1 MYLKKPSFW
10 DKQISILSYL
20 LLPFTIFVTLNN
32 FLNSKK
38 KKYLSKKLKTI
49 CVGNI
54 YVGGTGKTP
63 TTIKLYDLIKKIKNA
78 STAKKYY
85 LNQQDEEILL
95 KRKTKFL
102 TASSRKSILKLAEK
116 KNIEVLIFDDGLQ
129 DNQIDYN
136 FKFVCFDGDLGI
148 GNGLL
153 LPAGPLRETINS
165 LKKYDV
171 VFIKKGNNL
180 NNLNNLIK
188 LIEKHNKRIKI
199 FITDYKVS
207 KFSKFNRS
215 KKYLIYSGIG
225 NPHSF
230 AKILKQ
236 NKVKIVDKIIFPDHH
251 SYSNKDFNFI
261 LNKAKQ
267 NNAEI
272 ITTEKDYVKVPKEL
286 QKKIKFLKVN
296 LIIYN
301 EKKLIKF
308 LKLNLNDKN

>member
-20 LLPFTIFVTLNN
+20 LLPFTIFIRVNN

-63 TTIKLYDLIKKIKNA
+63 TTIKLYDLIKKIKNT

-165 LKKYDV
+165 IKKYDV
-171 VFIKKGNNL
+171 VFIKKG

-251 SYSNKDFNFI
+251 SYSNQDFNFI

-296 LIIYN
+296 LIIHN

>member
-20 LLPFTIFVTLNN
+20 LLPFTIFVRVNN

-78 STAKKYY
+78 YTAKKYY

-102 TASSRKSILKLAEK
+102 KASSRKSILKLAEK

-180 NNLNNLIK
+180 NNLIK
-188 LIEKHNKRIKI
+188 LIKKHNKKIKI

-225 NPHSF
+225 NPHGF

-236 NKVKIVDKIIFPDHH
+236 NKVKIIDKIIFPDHH
-251 SYSNKDFNFI
+251 SYSNQDFNFI

-286 QKKIKFLKVN
+286 QKKIKFLRVN
-296 LIIYN
+296 LIIRN

>member
-20 LLPFTIFVTLNN
+20 LLPFTIFVTVNN

-180 NNLNNLIK
+180 NNLIK

-225 NPHSF
+225 NPHGF

-236 NKVKIVDKIIFPDHH
+236 NKVKIIDKIIFPDHH
-251 SYSNKDFNFI
+251 SYSNQDFNFI

-286 QKKIKFLKVN
+286 QKKIKFLRVN
-296 LIIYN
+296 LIIRN

>member
-20 LLPFTIFVTLNN
+20 LLPFTIFVRVNN

-95 KRKTKFL
+95 KRKTNFL

-180 NNLNNLIK
+180 NNLIK

-251 SYSNKDFNFI
+251 SYSNQDFKFI

-296 LIIYN
+296 LIIHN

>member
-10 DKQISILSYL
+10 DRQISILSYL
-20 LLPFTIFVTLNN
+20 LLPFTIFVRVNN

-95 KRKTKFL
+95 KRKTKFI
-102 TASSRKSILKLAEK
+102 TASSRRNILKLAEK
-116 KNIEVLIFDDGLQ
+116 KKIEVLIFDDGLQ

-180 NNLNNLIK
+180 NNLIK

-207 KFSKFNRS
+207 KSSKFNKS

-225 NPHSF
+225 NPHNF
-230 AKILKQ
+230 AKILEQ

-251 SYSNKDFNFI
+251 SYSNQDFNFI

-272 ITTEKDYVKVPKEL
+272 ITTEKEYVKGAKKL

-296 LIIYN
+296 LIIHN

>member
-20 LLPFTIFVTLNN
+20 LLPFTIFVRVNN

-180 NNLNNLIK
+180 NNLIK

-251 SYSNKDFNFI
+251 SYSNQDFNFI

-296 LIIYN
+296 LIIHN

-308 LKLNLNDKN
+308 LKLNLNGKN

>member
-20 LLPFTIFVTLNN
+20 LLPFTIFVKVNN

-63 TTIKLYDLIKKIKNA
+63 TTIKLYDLIKKIKNV

-136 FKFVCFDGDLGI
+136 FKFICFDGDLGI
-148 GNGLL
+148 GNGFL

-180 NNLNNLIK
+180 NNLIK
-188 LIEKHNKRIKI
+188 LIKKYNKKIKI

-207 KFSKFNRS
+207 KFSKFDRS

-225 NPHSF
+225 NPYSF

-251 SYSNKDFNFI
+251 SYSNQDFNFI

-296 LIIYN
+296 IIIHN

>member
-20 LLPFTIFVTLNN
+20 LLPFTIFVRINN

-95 KRKTKFL
+95 KRKTRFL

-180 NNLNNLIK
+180 NNLIK

-251 SYSNKDFNFI
+251 SYSNQDFNFI

-296 LIIYN
+296 LIIHN

>member
-20 LLPFTIFVTLNN
+20 LLPFTIFVRVNN

-102 TASSRKSILKLAEK
+102 TASSRRNILKLAEK

-180 NNLNNLIK
+180 NNLIK

-207 KFSKFNRS
+207 KFSKFNKS

-251 SYSNKDFNFI
+251 SYSNQDFNFI

-296 LIIYN
+296 LIIHN

>member
-20 LLPFTIFVTLNN
+20 LLPFTIFVRVNN

-180 NNLNNLIK
+180 NNLIK

-225 NPHSF
+225 NPHGF

-251 SYSNKDFNFI
+251 SYSNQDFNFI

-296 LIIYN
+296 LIIHN

>member
-20 LLPFTIFVTLNN
+20 LLPFTIFVRVNN

-180 NNLNNLIK
+180 NNLIK

-225 NPHSF
+225 NPHGF

-236 NKVKIVDKIIFPDHH
+236 NKVKIIDKIIFPDHH
-251 SYSNKDFNFI
+251 SYSNQDFNFI

-296 LIIYN
+296 LIIHN

>member
-1 MYLKKPSFW
+1 MYLKKPRFW
-10 DKQISILSYL
+10 DKQLSIISYL
-20 LLPFTIFVTLNN
+20 LLPFTILVRINN

-95 KRKTKFL
+95 KRKTRFL

-180 NNLNNLIK
+180 NNLIK

-236 NKVKIVDKIIFPDHH
+236 SKIKIVDKIIFPDHH
-251 SYSNKDFNFI
+251 SYSNQDFNFI
-261 LNKAKQ
+261 LNKANQ

-272 ITTEKDYVKVPKEL
+272 ITTEKDYVKVPKKL
-286 QKKIKFLKVN
+286 QKRIKFLRVN
-296 LIIYN
+296 LIIHN

>member
-20 LLPFTIFVTLNN
+20 LLPFTIFVTVNN

-95 KRKTKFL
+95 KRKTNFL

-165 LKKYDV
+165 IKKYDV

-180 NNLNNLIK
+180 KNLVK

-230 AKILKQ
+230 DKILKKK
-236 NKVKIVDKIIFPDHH
+236 NIKIVDKIIFPDHH
-251 SYSNKDFNFI
+251 SYSNQDFNFI

-267 NNAEI
+267 NDAEI

-308 LKLNLNDKN
+308 LKINLNDKN

>member
-1 MYLKKPSFW
+1 MYLKKPRFW
-10 DKQISILSYL
+10 DKQLSILSYL
-20 LLPFTIFVTLNN
+20 LLPFTILVRVNN

-63 TTIKLYDLIKKIKNA
+63 TTIKLYNLIKKVKNA

-102 TASSRKSILKLAEK
+102 TASNRKSILKLAEK

-180 NNLNNLIK
+180 NNLIK

-207 KFSKFNRS
+207 KFRKFNRS

-236 NKVKIVDKIIFPDHH
+236 NKIKIVDKIIFPDHH
-251 SYSNKDFNFI
+251 SYSNQDFNFI

-272 ITTEKDYVKVPKEL
+272 ITTEKDYVKVPKKL

-296 LIIYN
+296 LIIHN

>member
-20 LLPFTIFVTLNN
+20 LLPFTIFVRVNN

-63 TTIKLYDLIKKIKNA
+63 TTIKLYNLIKKIKNV

-102 TASSRKSILKLAEK
+102 TASSRRSILKLAEK

-153 LPAGPLRETINS
+153 LPAGPLREAINS

-171 VFIKKGNNL
+171 VFIKKG

-225 NPHSF
+225 NPNSF

-251 SYSNKDFNFI
+251 SYSNQDFNFI

-296 LIIYN
+296 LIIHN

>member
-20 LLPFTIFVTLNN
+20 LLPFTIFVTVNN

-180 NNLNNLIK
+180 NNLIK

-251 SYSNKDFNFI
+251 SYSNQDFNFI

-267 NNAEI
+267 NDAEI

-296 LIIYN
+296 LIIHN

>member
-10 DKQISILSYL
+10 NKQISILSYL
-20 LLPFTIFVTLNN
+20 LLPFKIFDKVNN
-32 FLNSKK
+32 FLNYKK

-95 KRKTKFL
+95 KRETKFL

-165 LKKYDV
+165 IKKYDV

-180 NNLNNLIK
+180 NNLIK
-188 LIEKHNKRIKI
+188 LIKKHNKKIKI
-199 FITDYKVS
+199 FITDYKIS

-225 NPHSF
+225 NPHGF

-236 NKVKIVDKIIFPDHH
+236 NKVKIIDKIIFPDHH
-251 SYSNKDFNFI
+251 SYSNQDFNFI

-267 NNAEI
+267 NDAEI

-296 LIIYN
+296 LIIHN

>member
-10 DKQISILSYL
+10 DKQINILSYL
-20 LLPFTIFVTLNN
+20 LLPFTIFVRVNN

-251 SYSNKDFNFI
+251 SYSNQDFNFI

>member
-20 LLPFTIFVTLNN
+20 LLPFTIFVRVNN

-180 NNLNNLIK
+180 NNLIK
-188 LIEKHNKRIKI
+188 LIEKYNKRIKI

-207 KFSKFNRS
+207 KFSKFDRS

-251 SYSNKDFNFI
+251 SYSNQDFNFI

-296 LIIYN
+296 LIIHN

>member
-20 LLPFTIFVTLNN
+20 LLPFTIFVTVNN

-63 TTIKLYDLIKKIKNA
+63 TTIKLYDLIKKIKNT

-95 KRKTKFL
+95 KRETKFL

-180 NNLNNLIK
+180 NNLIK

-230 AKILKQ
+230 TKILKQ

-251 SYSNKDFNFI
+251 SYSNQDFNFI

-296 LIIYN
+296 LIIHN

>member
-20 LLPFTIFVTLNN
+20 LLPFTIFVRLNN

-102 TASSRKSILKLAEK
+102 TASSRKCILKLAEK

-180 NNLNNLIK
+180 NNLIK

-207 KFSKFNRS
+207 KFTKFNRS

-251 SYSNKDFNFI
+251 SYSNQDFNFI

-296 LIIYN
+296 LIIHN

-308 LKLNLNDKN
+308 LKLNLNGKN

>member
-10 DKQISILSYL
+10 DRQISILSYL
-20 LLPFTIFVTLNN
+20 LLPFTIFVRVIN

-102 TASSRKSILKLAEK
+102 TASNRRSILKLAEK

-180 NNLNNLIK
+180 NNLIK

-225 NPHSF
+225 NPNSF

-251 SYSNKDFNFI
+251 SYSNQDFNFI

-296 LIIYN
+296 LIIHN

>member
-20 LLPFTIFVTLNN
+20 LLPFTIFVRVNN

-180 NNLNNLIK
+180 NNLIK

-251 SYSNKDFNFI
+251 SYSNQDFNFI

-286 QKKIKFLKVN
+286 QKKIKFLRVN
-296 LIIYN
+296 LIIHN

>member
-20 LLPFTIFVTLNN
+20 LLPFTIFVTVNN

-180 NNLNNLIK
+180 NNLIK

-225 NPHSF
+225 NPDSF

-236 NKVKIVDKIIFPDHH
+236 NKVKIIDKIIFPDHH
-251 SYSNKDFNFI
+251 SYSNQDFNFI

-296 LIIYN
+296 LIIHN

>member
-1 MYLKKPSFW
+1 MYLKKPRFW
-10 DKQISILSYL
+10 DKQLSILSYL
-20 LLPFTIFVTLNN
+20 LLPFTILVRVNN

-180 NNLNNLIK
+180 NNLIK

-251 SYSNKDFNFI
+251 SYSNQDFNFI

-296 LIIYN
+296 LIIHN

>member
-1 MYLKKPSFW
+1 MFLKKPSFW
-10 DKQISILSYL
+10 DRQINILSYL
-20 LLPFTIFVTLNN
+20 LLPFTIFVRVNN

-63 TTIKLYDLIKKIKNA
+63 TTIKLYDLIKKIKNV

-102 TASSRKSILKLAEK
+102 TASSRRSILKLAEK

-136 FKFVCFDGDLGI
+136 FKIVCFDGDLGI

-171 VFIKKGNNL
+171 VFIKKG

-225 NPHSF
+225 NPNSF

-251 SYSNKDFNFI
+251 SYSNQDFNFI

-296 LIIYN
+296 LIIHN

>member
-10 DKQISILSYL
+10 DKQKSILSYF
-20 LLPFTIFVTLNN
+20 LLPFTILIRINN
-32 FLNSKK
+32 FLILKK

-63 TTIKLYDLIKKIKNA
+63 TTIKLYDLIKKIKNV

-85 LNQQDEEILL
+85 TNQQDEQILL

-102 TASSRKSILKLAEK
+102 TGTSRKNILELAEK
-116 KNIEVLIFDDGLQ
+116 KKIEVLIFDDGLQ

-136 FKFVCFDGDLGI
+136 LKFVCFDGDQRI

-153 LPAGPLRETINS
+153 LPAGPLREKIES
-165 LKKYDV
+165 LKKYDL

-180 NNLNNLIK
+180 NSLIELIK
-188 LIEKHNKRIKI
+188 KHNKRIKI
-199 FITDYKVS
+199 FITDYEIS
-207 KFSKFNRS
+207 KISKLNRS

-225 NPHSF
+225 NPYSF
-230 AKILKQ
+230 NKILKQ
-236 NKVKIVDKIIFPDHH
+236 NKIKIIDNIIFPDHH
-251 SYSNKDFNFI
+251 AYSNNDFKYI
-261 LNKAKQ
+261 LDKAKQ
-267 NNAEI
+267 KNAEI
-272 ITTEKDYVKVPKEL
+272 ITTEKDYVKVPKKL
-286 QKKIKFLKVN
+286 QKKIKFIKVN
-296 LIIYN
+296 LIINN

>member
-10 DKQISILSYL
+10 DKKISILSYL
-20 LLPFTIFVTLNN
+20 LLPFTIFVRVNN

-63 TTIKLYDLIKKIKNA
+63 TTIKLYDLIKKIKNT

-180 NNLNNLIK
+180 NNLIK
-188 LIEKHNKRIKI
+188 LIEKHNKKIKI

-225 NPHSF
+225 NPHGF

-251 SYSNKDFNFI
+251 SYSNQDFNFI

-296 LIIYN
+296 LIIHN

>member
-20 LLPFTIFVTLNN
+20 LLPFTIFVRVNN

-102 TASSRKSILKLAEK
+102 TASSRRSILKLAEK

-136 FKFVCFDGDLGI
+136 FKFVCFDGELGI

-171 VFIKKGNNL
+171 VFIKKG

-225 NPHSF
+225 NPDSF

-251 SYSNKDFNFI
+251 SYSNQDFNFI

-296 LIIYN
+296 LIIHN

-308 LKLNLNDKN
+308 LKLNLNGKN

>member
-20 LLPFTIFVTLNN
+20 LLPFTIFVRVNN

-102 TASSRKSILKLAEK
+102 TASSRRSILKLAEK

-180 NNLNNLIK
+180 NNLIK

-251 SYSNKDFNFI
+251 SYSNQDFNFI

-296 LIIYN
+296 LIIHN

>member
-20 LLPFTIFVTLNN
+20 LLPFTIFVRVNN

-180 NNLNNLIK
+180 NNLIK

-251 SYSNKDFNFI
+251 SYSNQDFNFI

-272 ITTEKDYVKVPKEL
+272 ITTEKDYIKVPKEL

-296 LIIYN
+296 LIIRN

>member
-20 LLPFTIFVTLNN
+20 LLPFTIFVRVNN

-180 NNLNNLIK
+180 NNLIK

-251 SYSNKDFNFI
+251 SYSNQDFNFI

-286 QKKIKFLKVN
+286 QKKIKFLKFN
-296 LIIYN
+296 LIIHN

>member
-20 LLPFTIFVTLNN
+20 LLPFTIFVRVNN

-63 TTIKLYDLIKKIKNA
+63 TTIKLYDLIKKIKNT

-95 KRKTKFL
+95 KRETKFL

-180 NNLNNLIK
+180 NNLIK

-251 SYSNKDFNFI
+251 SYSNQDFNFI

-296 LIIYN
+296 LIIHN

>member
-20 LLPFTIFVTLNN
+20 LLPFTIFVTVNN

-95 KRKTKFL
+95 KRETKFL

-180 NNLNNLIK
+180 NNLIK

-251 SYSNKDFNFI
+251 SYSNQDFNFI

-296 LIIYN
+296 LIIHN